1 MDKTRVIF
9 IEIWDTC
16 KIHVFGEFVYAS
28 NIHVYTLSMYI
39 KKTLDKHIKYC
50 YTSQQNFLVSNNPPI
65 AGVQWLRYSVVH
77 SQRMNIW

>member
-1 MDKTRVIF
+1 MFQFELRYMDKTRVIF

-39 KKTLDKHIKYC
+39 KKL
-50 YTSQQNFLVSNNPPI
+50 
-65 AGVQWLRYSVVH
+65 
-77 SQRMNIW
+77 